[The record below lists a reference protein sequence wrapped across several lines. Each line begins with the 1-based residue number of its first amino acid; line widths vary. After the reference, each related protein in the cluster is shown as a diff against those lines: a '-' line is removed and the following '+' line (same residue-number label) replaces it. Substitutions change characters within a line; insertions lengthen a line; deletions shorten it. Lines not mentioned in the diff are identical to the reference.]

1 MVRYAD
7 DAQTRVRLVEGY
19 EMLLVAVLAEADE
32 EDTIGWLG
40 HGIWPQIGEFF
51 RGRDSP
57 HDHKIFP
64 LICFWLR
71 YNLLGL

>member
-1 MVRYAD
+1 
-7 DAQTRVRLVEGY
+7 
-19 EMLLVAVLAEADE
+19 MLLVAVLAEADE